1 MMQEMI
7 DICICTFRR
16 ESLSLML
23 ASLADQVPPA
33 GARLR
38 IIVADNDTTD
48 VRRAGIVDT
57 AARLGLDCLYV
68 HAPERNISIARNACL
83 DAASSDWIAF
93 VDDDEVAAPDWLE
106 RLLAARNGHQ
116 IVFGVSQARYPDPAT
131 PPWIIAGDF
140 HSNRIEGNDG
150 PSNGYTANVL
160 IDRRFVVAHG
170 LRFAEPLGQIGGEDT
185 MFFLEAELAGASFGY
200 CRDAI
205 VFEDTPLSR
214 ANLRWLILRRYRAG
228 QVHHMAMQR
237 RGHAG
242 MASLLAIPKALAL
255 FCGAAFLLP
264 WRVRSIRYLLRG
276 TLHVGHAAAALGF
289 APYRE
294 YGAPAPLV

>member
-1 MMQEMI
+1 MTAETI

-23 ASLADQVPPA
+23 ASLAAQVMPA
-33 GARLR
+33 DTRLR
-38 IIVADNDTTD
+38 VIVADNDTTD
-48 VRRAGIVDT
+48 ARRAAIIGT
-57 AARLGLDCLYV
+57 SAELGLDCLYV

-83 DAASSDWIAF
+83 DAASNDWLVF
-93 VDDDEVAAPDWLE
+93 VDDDEVAPPDWFG
-106 RLLAARNGHQ
+106 RLLAARPGHQ

-131 PPWIIAGDF
+131 PRWIIEGDF

-160 IDRRFVVAHG
+160 IDRRFIGKHG

-185 MFFLEAELAGASFGY
+185 MFFLEAEIAGARFGY
-200 CRDAI
+200 CPDAI
-205 VFEDTPLSR
+205 VFEDTPLAR
-214 ANLRWLILRRYRAG
+214 ANLRWLLLRRYRAG

-237 RGHAG
+237 RGRGGLATL
-242 MASLLAIPKALAL
+242 MAIPKAVAL
-255 FCGAAFLLP
+255 LGSAVLLLP
-264 WRVRSIRYLLRG
+264 WRVRSVRFLLRG
-276 TLHVGHAAAALGF
+276 ILHAGHVAAAIGF

-294 YGAPAPLV
+294 YGASS